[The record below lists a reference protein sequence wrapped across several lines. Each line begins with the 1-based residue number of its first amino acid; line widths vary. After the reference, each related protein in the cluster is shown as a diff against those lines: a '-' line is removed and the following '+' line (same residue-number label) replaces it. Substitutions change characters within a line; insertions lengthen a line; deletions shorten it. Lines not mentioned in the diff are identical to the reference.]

1 MYHSYALQ
9 SPLTERINSLDGVIR
24 AEATVE
30 PDTVHITLQLAPDAS
45 LRHIM
50 QAIRLKGLPI
60 SKIEN
65 WLFVLIIRG
74 TLLEEWWQSV
84 LFDIAE
90 AMETK
95 NYSAIPDIL
104 EQKKSKF
111 DELEATAEIDD
122 QYVYIRLVHK
132 DQAKFVML
140 PRIPPQLAG
149 GPMPKYFKEIL
160 IGVAPALLLFLAYIR
175 VNVMPIVFFAIVAT
189 VLFFCHQD
197 EGTGRGFGGKNA
209 QNTQAEAAFL

>member
-1 MYHSYALQ
+1 MNIKKLPVIISFAITLILLFGGWHMYHSYALQ
-9 SPLTERINSLDGVIR
+9 SPLTEQINSLDGVIR

-50 QAIRLKGLPI
+50 QAIRSEGASHIKDRELVVRIDHPPAP
-60 SKIEN
+60 
-65 WLFVLIIRG
+65 
-74 TLLEEWWQSV
+74 LLEEWWQSV

-149 GPMPKYFKEIL
+149 WS
-160 IGVAPALLLFLAYIR
+160 
-175 VNVMPIVFFAIVAT
+175 
-189 VLFFCHQD
+189 
-197 EGTGRGFGGKNA
+197 NA
-209 QNTQAEAAFL
+209 